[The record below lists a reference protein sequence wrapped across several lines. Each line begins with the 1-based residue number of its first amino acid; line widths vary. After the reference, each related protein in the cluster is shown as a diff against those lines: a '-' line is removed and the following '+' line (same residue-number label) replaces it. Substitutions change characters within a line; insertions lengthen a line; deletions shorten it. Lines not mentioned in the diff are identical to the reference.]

1 MSVNEIVQEIARYRL
16 HLSFFLLLALVIEW
30 QFDDGGRP
38 HSLWSAADLEHALG
52 VGLVALGMLLRS
64 WAAGVIDKR
73 NALATVGPYALV
85 RHPLYLG
92 SFLVALG
99 LAEIMEDRLALA
111 AMALLTLAVYIPA
124 IRYEERF
131 LAERFGS
138 AWRAYTAVTPSFLP
152 QFRMFPVP
160 GGWQGTRWRRNREW
174 RIAARVI
181 AVIALL
187 EWWNAVTRGGL

>member
-1 MSVNEIVQEIARYRL
+1 MSVNDVVQEIARYRL
-16 HLSFFLLLALVIEW
+16 HLSFFLLPALVIEW

-38 HSLWSAADLEHALG
+38 HSLWSVVDLEHALG
-52 VGLVALGMLLRS
+52 VGLVALGLLLRS

-73 NALATVGPYALV
+73 STLATAGPYVFV

-99 LAEIMEDRLALA
+99 LAEIMEDRLALVA
-111 AMALLTLAVYIPA
+111 VVLFTLVVYIPT

-131 LAERFGS
+131 LAQRFGGDWQEY
-138 AWRAYTAVTPSFLP
+138 AATTPSFLP
-152 QFRMFPVP
+152 RFSMLPAT
-160 GGWQGTRWRRNREW
+160 GGWQGPRWRRNREW

-187 EWWNAVTRGGL
+187 EWWNAVARGG